1 MNKCGQGWGYA
12 ASDGDKDPLKQ
23 RKLFKADSGTAML
36 WDVDTFSWPRKQGLQ
51 AKTTLCKFFTHL
63 TTNNYLPTQI
73 ALSDLL
79 ERAHIDHQVTGAKQ
93 VTTLQLSLSSKL
105 PEQELFCLQH
115 TQGKI
120 FHADQA
126 HVCYLTFII
135 PLEAYALI
143 HFTE

>member
-1 MNKCGQGWGYA
+1 MNKYGQGWGYA

-23 RKLFKADSGTAML
+23 CKFFRADSGTAML

-51 AKTTLCKFFTHL
+51 TKTILCKFFTHL
-63 TTNNYLPTQI
+63 TTTNYSPTQI

-105 PEQELFCLQH
+105 PEQELFACSTH
-115 TQGKI
+115 KVKS
-120 FHADQA
+120 FM
-126 HVCYLTFII
+126 LTKLMFVTS
-135 PLEAYALI
+135 PS
-143 HFTE
+143 